1 MATRANERTLAL
13 LASVVEEQP
22 GIAPAAA
29 AERLGV
35 TTRSVRTYVRQFN
48 QLMAGTASI
57 VLAKGAYRLFV
68 DDAARFS
75 AWKGRHQA
83 EASRTP
89 DTPAERVSY
98 LVSDLLSRTDW
109 ITLDA
114 LAEILFCSRRT
125 VSNDLKQVEAY
136 LASFG
141 LKLEKRPHYGIRVRG
156 SEMRRRV
163 CLANNVLDRMS
174 PALASGEKH
183 SAPNDAQNVPP
194 RKNQAGGGIPG
205 KGRPASPLR
214 HDFRLD
220 VIASCVD
227 AALEEA
233 DFHVNSVA
241 YQNLLVH
248 IAIAVE
254 RIKAGSFVPLDPENE
269 ERIRQT
275 EGWPVAQRL
284 ARAIE
289 QALAVK
295 LPDGEVAY
303 IAIHL
308 AGKQVLLPESEGTPA
323 AAAPAGAVCATAAC
337 AGGAA
342 TYAAS
347 AGPGAPPSGAAAAPG
362 VAPTPLPGQ
371 NGEPLV
377 VADEAWNLVS
387 AMIEAVRQVF
397 HFDLRND
404 LELRMNLAR
413 HFVPLTVRLKYHMRL
428 ENPLLND
435 IRAHYPL
442 AFSFA
447 REAARVLVDAY
458 GEPVSDD
465 EVSYLA
471 LSFALAIETKKA
483 AQQRPKNILIVCASG
498 LGSARLLEIRCR
510 EEFGEH
516 LGAIRTADV
525 SQLGSIDFSHIDY
538 VFTTVHIADPLPV
551 PVREV
556 GYFLDEKDVD
566 GLRPLL
572 HAGGA
577 AAKPE
582 AYFSRALFFA
592 HRPAGTREQML
603 RFLVDEIRQREDVPD
618 DFIDQIRAR
627 ERSAS
632 TAFGNNVAMP
642 HPLVPV
648 GSRTFV
654 AVALADGPVAWGST
668 SVRAVFLISVS
679 TDETEDLHALYDAL
693 LGLTSDAEAIS
704 ELLADQRFETLQ
716 RLLPGNA

>member
-1 MATRANERTLAL
+1 MAARVNERTLAV
-13 LASVVEEQP
+13 LAGIVEARP
-22 GIAPAAA
+22 GVPLADVASA
-29 AERLGV
+29 LGV

-48 QLMAGTASI
+48 DLDAAGARI
-57 VLAKGAYRLFV
+57 DRVQGGYRLNV
-68 DDAARFS
+68 DNPSAFAAWRDQ
-75 AWKGRHQA
+75 HQA
-83 EASRTP
+83 EAARIP
-89 DTPAERVSY
+89 DTPEERASY

-109 ITLDA
+109 VTLDT
-114 LAEILFCSRRT
+114 LAGILFCSRRT

-141 LKLEKRPHYGIRVRG
+141 LTLEKRPHYGIRVRG

-174 PALASGEKH
+174 PTLSAGEKRPPSVDAS
-183 SAPNDAQNVPP
+183 SAPTSE
-194 RKNQAGGGIPG
+194 NQAGRGSPR
-205 KGRPASPLR
+205 KGRAASPLR
-214 HDFRLD
+214 HDFHLD

-227 AALEEA
+227 AALEDA

-254 RIKAGSFVPLDPENE
+254 RIKAGSFVPLDPESE
-269 ERIRQT
+269 EHIRQT

-289 QALAVK
+289 RALEVK

-308 AGKQVLLPESEGTPA
+308 AGKQVLLPEGEG
-323 AAAPAGAVCATAAC
+323 AGNV
-337 AGGAA
+337 
-342 TYAAS
+342 AAS
-347 AGPGAPPSGAAAAPG
+347 SGAAGTSADATVSAPI
-362 VAPTPLPGQ
+362 PGQ
-371 NGEPLV
+371 NGESLV

-387 AMIEAVRQVF
+387 SMIEVVRQVF
-397 HFDLRND
+397 HFDLRDD

-413 HFVPLTVRLKYHMRL
+413 HIVPLSVRLKYHMRL
-428 ENPLLND
+428 ENPLRRE

-447 REAARVLVDAY
+447 REAARVLVEAY

-471 LSFALAIETKKA
+471 LAFALAIETKKA

-510 EEFGEH
+510 EEFGDH
-516 LGAIRTADV
+516 LGTIATADV
-525 SQLGSIDFSHIDY
+525 SQLGSIDFSAIDY
-538 VFTTVHIADPLPV
+538 VFTTVHIEQPLPV
-551 PVREV
+551 PIREV
-556 GYFLDEKDVD
+556 GFFLDDKDVD

-572 HAGGA
+572 HAGAGEDSPA
-577 AAKPE
+577 Q
-582 AYFSRALFFA
+582 YFSPRLFFP
-592 HRPAGTREQML
+592 HMPARTREQVL
-603 RFLVDEIRQREDVPD
+603 RYLCERVAAQEEVPD
-618 DFIDQIRAR
+618 DFIEQIRAR
-627 ERSAS
+627 ERSTS

-648 GSRTFV
+648 GKRTFV
-654 AVALADGPVAWGST
+654 AVGLADGPIAWGDK
-668 SVRAVFLISVS
+668 SVRAVFLITVS
-679 TDETEDLHALYDAL
+679 TDSGEDLHVLYDAL
-693 LGLTSDAEAIS
+693 LKVTSDAAAID
-704 ELLADQRFETLQ
+704 ELLADQRFDTLQ
-716 RLLPGNA
+716 RLLAGAV